1 MALLD
6 GILGGAQT
14 AMAFGQQQTANKLAR
29 DRYDLD
35 VSRLGEQKRQ
45 YDQSFD
51 QTEKKN
57 AEDIRQYDQT
67 FDESVRQFN
76 AGEVY
81 KKYDLDMLK
90 KEDAVAATRAA
101 NNELFRTYANAGYLS
116 TDMQNLNYKQINDDI
131 AKGRN
136 SDRFATAEQLV
147 LGMAT
152 QFGNLPEGSTATSV
166 EALDDGGYAIT
177 VTNADGSKGA
187 VTTDGS
193 SEPTSTV
200 VRFLPGQLGRLADLQ
215 YRTKIATNTDEFDPV
230 SMSTSK
236 NLIAADQEGQNAKA
250 AFVEKQN
257 QLNNLLKQVEATGNV
272 ELYRAV
278 QSAIADGGDETAALI
293 AKDFGLPSAQA
304 PTAPAPTSAD
314 ATPTQTPAQT
324 DTQAPATPTQA
335 PAQTDTQAPTAT
347 TPWSMDSV
355 DRTTKSGRLI
365 ATIEGSVK
373 NPNRRWSNKGPS
385 QTEKL
390 MARKAELQK
399 NIEQPRVNPNP
410 RSAGRNTTSTKKA
423 AELMAD
429 KAELAQINAYIDKDK
444 PALFTSPE
452 TDALAAQVEG
462 KTTKQIAQGLDDGSI
477 TVDQQAINLVSQ
489 ALKGQGLKTINDAAM
504 SLNTRERAVARAAIL
519 ATSKD
524 PTIRNEMV
532 RQMTSIF
539 DTPYKSPNLDAKD
552 VLDNQ
557 NNKAN
562 LKYNYDKLNSELR
575 KNRRQLLNG
584 ANKEAAKVVTFAL
597 NTYTPDGKL
606 NLGLE
611 SAEKFLRSPEFSEFN
626 IWLKQ
631 SDREQD
637 EIDNAVIGM
646 TASISMTVASL
657 AAEESGGRGPLGAL
671 RESLN
676 DLVHRDETDEGFNPA
691 DFNLS
696 QVTVDDPDVGADGV
710 PKATMIYYTDG
721 DGVILDEDAGLQQLK
736 ALHPEVYN
744 NVVLI
749 AIANTRKAIREK
761 AKNASIEG

>member
-1 MALLD
+1 MAYELLD
-6 GILGGAQT
+6 GMLGGAQSV
-14 AMAFGQQQTANKLAR
+14 MAFGQQKTANKLAR
-29 DRYDLD
+29 DSYDLD

-51 QTEKKN
+51 ETK
-57 AEDIRQYDQT
+57 RQYDQT
-67 FDESVRQFN
+67 YNESVRQFN

-81 KKYDLDMLK
+81 KKYDFKKLK
-90 KEDAVAATRAA
+90 DQDAKDATRAA

-230 SMSTSK
+230 SMFTSK
-236 NLIAADQEGQNAKA
+236 NLIATDQEGQNAKA

-355 DRTTKSGRLI
+355 DRTTKSGQLI

-390 MARKAELQK
+390 MARKAELEKGISKAEELRSKSKIVKTYGANDPLPK
-399 NIEQPRVNPNP
+399 N
-410 RSAGRNTTSTKKA
+410 
-423 AELMAD
+423 

-477 TVDQQAINLVSQ
+477 TEDQQAII
-489 ALKGQGLKTINDAAM
+489 LK
-504 SLNTRERAVARAAIL
+504 
-519 ATSKD
+519 
-524 PTIRNEMV
+524 
-532 RQMTSIF
+532 
-539 DTPYKSPNLDAKD
+539 
-552 VLDNQ
+552 
-557 NNKAN
+557 
-562 LKYNYDKLNSELR
+562 KYLFVF
-575 KNRRQLLNG
+575 LL
-584 ANKEAAKVVTFAL
+584 
-597 NTYTPDGKL
+597 
-606 NLGLE
+606 
-611 SAEKFLRSPEFSEFN
+611 
-626 IWLKQ
+626 
-631 SDREQD
+631 
-637 EIDNAVIGM
+637 
-646 TASISMTVASL
+646 
-657 AAEESGGRGPLGAL
+657 
-671 RESLN
+671 
-676 DLVHRDETDEGFNPA
+676 DLV
-691 DFNLS
+691 L
-696 QVTVDDPDVGADGV
+696 
-710 PKATMIYYTDG
+710 
-721 DGVILDEDAGLQQLK
+721 L
-736 ALHPEVYN
+736 
-744 NVVLI
+744 
-749 AIANTRKAIREK
+749 
-761 AKNASIEG
+761 

>member
-1 MALLD
+1 MSLAA
-6 GILGGAQT
+6 GIEKGMTG
-14 AMAFGQQQTANKLAR
+14 AMAFGQQQTENRLAR

-35 VSRLGEQKRQ
+35 VARLGELKRQ
-45 YDQSFD
+45 YDQTYNESV
-51 QTEKKN
+51 
-57 AEDIRQYDQT
+57 RQYDKT
-67 FDESVRQFN
+67 FDESARQFN

-81 KKYDLDMLK
+81 KKYDFK
-90 KEDAVAATRAA
+90 KLQDQDAKDATRAA

-116 TDMQNLNYKQINDDI
+116 ADMQNLNYKQINDDI

-236 NLIAADQEGQNAKA
+236 NLIATDQEGQNAKA
-250 AFVEKQN
+250 AFVEQQN

-335 PAQTDTQAPTAT
+335 PAQTNTQAPTAT

-355 DRTTKSGRLI
+355 DRSTTGGGLI
-365 ATIEGSVK
+365 ASLEGVAK
-373 NPNRRWSNKGPS
+373 DRTANPRARKAITPAG

-390 MARKAELQK
+390 MARKAELEK
-399 NIEQPRVNPNP
+399 IIEQPRVNPNP
-410 RSAGRNTTSTKKA
+410 RGINPTPAQKA
-423 AELMAD
+423 AKLMAD

-584 ANKEAAKVVTFAL
+584 ANQVAAKLVTFAL

-631 SDREQD
+631 SDREED
-637 EIDNAVIGM
+637 EIDNAMIGM

-696 QVTVDDPDVGADGV
+696 QVTVDDPDVGKDGV

-744 NVVLI
+744 NVVSI

-761 AKNASIEG
+761 AKKASIEG